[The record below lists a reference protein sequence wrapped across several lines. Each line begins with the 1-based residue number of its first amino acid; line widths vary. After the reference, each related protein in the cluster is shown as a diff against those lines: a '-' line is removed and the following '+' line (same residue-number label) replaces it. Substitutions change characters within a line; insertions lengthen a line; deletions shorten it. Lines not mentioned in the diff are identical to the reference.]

1 MAPVSRSRHF
11 RGLIVFLFGGA
22 ALLVVWLAVSLLVE
36 VVTGHGSSAGN
47 ILRIGLSIFLF
58 AVSAIL
64 SIVAIFNWR
73 SSHPGEV
80 NKAS

>member
-1 MAPVSRSRHF
+1 MAPVSRSRHA

-22 ALLVVWLAVSLLVE
+22 ALLFVWLAVSLLVE

-58 AVSAIL
+58 AVSAIF
-64 SIVAIFNWR
+64 SIVAILNWR
-73 SSHPGEV
+73 SSHPSEE
-80 NKAS
+80 NKPS

>member
-1 MAPVSRSRHF
+1 MAPVVRSRYF

-22 ALLVVWLAVSLLVE
+22 ALLVVWLAVSLLIE
-36 VVTGHGSSAGN
+36 VVAGHGSSAGN

-64 SIVAIFNWR
+64 SIVAILNWR
-73 SSHPGEV
+73 SSHPSEGS
-80 NKAS
+80 K